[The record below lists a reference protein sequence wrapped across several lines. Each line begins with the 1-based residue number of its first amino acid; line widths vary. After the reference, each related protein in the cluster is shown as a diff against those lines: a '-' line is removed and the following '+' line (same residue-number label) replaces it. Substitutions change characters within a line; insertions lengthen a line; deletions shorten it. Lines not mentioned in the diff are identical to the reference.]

1 MAVLVMEMLNS
12 DVAFVLHT
20 VNPLDRD
27 EAVLSA
33 EMAVGLGET
42 LASGTRGSPWRF
54 AIDKANGAH
63 NKHSTHAEGASF
75 SLLGTAYAEAA
86 LRYFESQ
93 RRHCHRAVVCKL
105 QHCAARW
112 HEEDRRHCG
121 LQQAGAV
128 D

>member
-1 MAVLVMEMLNS
+1 MAVLVMEMLSS

-27 EAVLSA
+27 EKLLSA

-63 NKHSTHAEGASF
+63 QSA
-75 SLLGTAYAEAA
+75 LLLCGN
-86 LRYFESQ
+86 SQ
-93 RRHCHRAVVCKL
+93 VCF
-105 QHCAARW
+105 
-112 HEEDRRHCG
+112 
-121 LQQAGAV
+121 AGAASHKKGS
-128 D
+128 DILRRSKQAL